1 MITFLPT
8 SELTDKELMRQVN
21 EFASKQAE
29 GSSKLASERQ
39 KSVKVHACEIG
50 KEERE
55 ARAKNATSDGDQHLL
70 LEFRQ
75 IKSEI
80 NDLKDQ
86 VKGVKQ
92 KALTGVG
99 HPVGAVGVAISQ
111 LLQVGVVRIASRGEE
126 GMNVAITLLVV
137 TPGMWLGSVTVTTNG
152 AVNMETAYD
161 FFGGTRTNRQQQ

>member
-1 MITFLPT
+1 MTFLPT

-75 IKSEI
+75 IKS
-80 NDLKDQ
+80 
-86 VKGVKQ
+86 
-92 KALTGVG
+92 
-99 HPVGAVGVAISQ
+99 
-111 LLQVGVVRIASRGEE
+111 
-126 GMNVAITLLVV
+126 
-137 TPGMWLGSVTVTTNG
+137 
-152 AVNMETAYD
+152 
-161 FFGGTRTNRQQQ
+161 